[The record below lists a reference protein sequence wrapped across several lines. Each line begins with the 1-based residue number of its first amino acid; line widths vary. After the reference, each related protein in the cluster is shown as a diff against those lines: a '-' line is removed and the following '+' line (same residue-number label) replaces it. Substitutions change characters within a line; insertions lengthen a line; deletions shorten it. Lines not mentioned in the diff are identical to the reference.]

1 MSYDIWLKDP
11 ITDQT
16 IEIDKPHFMAGGTY
30 AIGGTTELWLS
41 ITYNYGRWYRHKDAF
56 GKDGIWSI
64 CGMSGSDS
72 ITVLERAIASLESMQ
87 EDLSEDE
94 VAEYEAKGATGYWLP
109 TRENA
114 ITPLRH
120 LLNFAKMRPNGIWMV
135 E

>member
-1 MSYDIWLKDP
+1 MSYDVWLKDP
-11 ITDQT
+11 ITKEPL
-16 IEIDKPHFMAGGTY
+16 EIDKPHFMAGGTY
-30 AIGGTTELWLS
+30 AIGGTTELWLN
-41 ITYNYGRWYRHKDAF
+41 ITYNYGRWYRRADIF

-72 ITVLERAIASLESMQ
+72 IPVLERAIASLESMQ
-87 EDLSEDE
+87 EDLSADE

-114 ITPLRH
+114 ITPLRY
-120 LLNFAKMRPNGIWMV
+120 LLNFAKMRPDGIWMV